1 MRFDVPKPAKEFITL
16 RYPHMSELESR
27 IWTEFL
33 RTTDL
38 KFYWINYDVRVGPGY
53 VPEYITEENIR
64 RMALALTKL
73 RIDAVGE
80 TDEAIWIFE
89 VKPRAGRT
97 ALGQLES
104 YVYWYVHDYKPKK
117 PVIGAVVCIHVDPN
131 IERLFRMKQYRIFT
145 VRLPD
150 FGEGYI
156 TINTTG

>member
-1 MRFDVPKPAKEFITL
+1 MRFDVPKPAKEFVTI

-53 VPEYITEENIR
+53 VPSDITEENIR

-80 TDEAIWIFE
+80 TESAIWIFE

-97 ALGQLES
+97 ALGQIES
-104 YVYWYVHDYKPKK
+104 YVYWYVHDFRPRK

-131 IERLFRMKQYRIFT
+131 IMPLFQAKGIRVFT
-145 VRLPD
+145 VKLPD
-150 FGEGYI
+150 FGTGYE
-156 TINTTG
+156 TVTSTG